1 MAQVAQKFST
11 GDFEHVEKAR
21 VINVI
26 PHRAE
31 RVADAML
38 KAKDLSG
45 HGLRINGDHVR
56 RQ

>member
-45 HGLRINGDHVR
+45 HGLRIIGDHVR